1 MQDSSKFFIKKDQ
14 GENHSTYKKSV
25 EKIDGELATIM
36 TLDRPIM
43 CANDT
48 IEHGYEDRGLI
59 VF

>member
-14 GENHSTYKKSV
+14 GKNLSTYKKSV

-43 CANDT
+43 CVNDT
-48 IEHGYEDRGLI
+48 SEHGNEDRGLI

>member
-1 MQDSSKFFIKKDQ
+1 MQDSSKFFITKDQ
-14 GENHSTYKKSV
+14 VENHSTYKKSV
-25 EKIDGELATIM
+25 EKIYGELATIM

-43 CANDT
+43 YANDT

>member
-1 MQDSSKFFIKKDQ
+1 MQNSSKFFIKKDQ

-25 EKIDGELATIM
+25 EKIYGELVTIM

-43 CANDT
+43 YANDA

>member
-14 GENHSTYKKSV
+14 GENLSTYKKSV
-25 EKIDGELATIM
+25 EKIYGGLVTIM

-43 CANDT
+43 YANDT
-48 IEHGYEDRGLI
+48 SEHGNEDRGVI